1 MPANSVLLLQ
11 IRAEVEKYREN
22 KHTKYNVYKIPVI
35 QKQYFLYRSRGKK
48 EGGHKRGWYVF
59 VLVGK
64 TEFMACY
71 SSKMKI
77 TF

>member
-48 EGGHKRGWYVF
+48 EGGHKRGWFGQRRETV
-59 VLVGK
+59 V
-64 TEFMACY
+64 
-71 SSKMKI
+71 SSNSQKKKLA
-77 TF
+77 